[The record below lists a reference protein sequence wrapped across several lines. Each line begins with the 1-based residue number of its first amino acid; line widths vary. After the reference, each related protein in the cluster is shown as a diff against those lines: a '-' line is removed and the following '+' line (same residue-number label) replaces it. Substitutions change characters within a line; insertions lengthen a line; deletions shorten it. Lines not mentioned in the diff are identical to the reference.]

1 MRPVI
6 IKKEQQVN
14 ELKEKL
20 SKASSAIL
28 TDFRGLTV
36 KEMTDLRC
44 RLRNANIEY
53 KIIKNNIVFRA
64 VKESNLET
72 LSEYLQGPI
81 AIAISL
87 DDPIGPVKILVD
99 FIKEYKKLELKAGV
113 IQGKI
118 LRDNELSQVAKLPSK
133 EILLA
138 QVVGGIQAPLS
149 GLLNVLNGPIRALL
163 NVLKAIEEKK

>member
-1 MRPVI
+1 MRPAI
-6 IKKEQQVN
+6 IKKEKQVN

-20 SKASSAIL
+20 DKVSSLIL

-36 KEMTDLRC
+36 KEITDIRR
-44 RLRNANIEY
+44 RLKDANIEY
-53 KIIKNNIVFRA
+53 KIIKNNFVLRA
-64 VKESNLET
+64 VKESDFET
-72 LSEYLQGPI
+72 LTDYLQGPT
-81 AIAISL
+81 AIAFGL
-87 DDPIGPVKILVD
+87 NDPVIPAKILVD
-99 FIKEYKKLELKAGV
+99 FIKEYKKFEVKAGI
-113 IQGKI
+113 IQGKFFNDEEI
-118 LRDNELSQVAKLPSK
+118 KKVAKLPSR